1 MKNKKAIEKTLNS
14 MEGLQPAS
22 AGNDFY
28 DKLKNRMNRSRE
40 KVINLRKDFRWQAV
54 AAAILILLVTNVTIM
69 LNYGGNNEVKATASE
84 VLANEYGLL
93 PENSYEIFTNY
104 EENRR

>member
-1 MKNKKAIEKTLNS
+1 MKNKEAVEETLNS

-28 DKLKNRMNRSRE
+28 EKLKNRMDRSRD

-54 AAAILILLVTNVTIM
+54 AAAILILLITNVTII
-69 LNYGGNNEVKATASE
+69 LNYGGNNEVKATVSE
-84 VLANEYGLL
+84 VLANEYDLL

-104 EENRR
+104 DEN